1 MDHLPRAFEDEI
13 DEDAIE
19 EGMTLE
25 ELAKAKAFKVPKGIA
40 RASLV
45 LMARRINKEVS
56 GDAPEPKKTIN
67 RINYRLLKCGLH
79 CTDPEILLKIANF
92 VHDRLDGKA
101 PQAVALTDADGGKL
115 EITWRSS

>member
-45 LMARRINKEVS
+45 LMARRINSEKP
-56 GDAPEPKKTIN
+56 DAPEPKKTLN
-67 RINYRLLKCGLH
+67 RINYRLLKAALECKEH
-79 CTDPEILLKIANF
+79 ETLLKIANF